1 VAASP
6 TQLLN
11 RHVAIKRQIV
21 VPMYRQVARTI
32 RFYPP
37 PRVCAISLP
46 KSGTHLLTSLLGHL
60 PKMMFSGLHVDLGAY
75 VTPAALGSRA
85 VEVRALR
92 GKLTSVQHGQFMT
105 GHLPAIPEVADALG
119 ELEFAILL
127 IVRDP
132 RDVMVSLAHY
142 LASDPSHHFHRRLA
156 PIALPDRLS
165 ALITGFPADSTSPGL
180 PPIGDRLALYQPWL
194 TNPAVC
200 VVRFED
206 LVGPDGEGSR
216 ADQIAI
222 TKRVADWVRRPL
234 TDEQARRIA
243 DRIWS
248 PRSSTFRD
256 GRSGGWRDV
265 FTDDHRRTFDHQ
277 AGALMEALGYAR

>member
-1 VAASP
+1 MAASA

-11 RHVAIKRQIV
+11 RHAAIKRRIV
-21 VPMYRQVARTI
+21 VPMYRQAARTI

-46 KSGTHLLTSLLGHL
+46 KSGTHLLSSVLSRL
-60 PKMMFSGLHVDLGAY
+60 PKMMFSGVHMDLNEYIPPGGLESAAVDVRDLRNR
-75 VTPAALGSRA
+75 LGS
-85 VEVRALR
+85 VR
-92 GKLTSVQHGQFMT
+92 HGQFMT
-105 GHLPAIPEVADALG
+105 CHFPAVPELADALR
-119 ELEFAILL
+119 ELEFATLL

-142 LASDPSHHFHRRLA
+142 LASDRSHHFHRRLA
-156 PIALPDRLS
+156 PVPFPDRLS
-165 ALITGFPADSTSPGL
+165 ALITGFPADASSPGL
-180 PPIGDRLALYQPWL
+180 PSIGDRLALYRPWL
-194 TNPAVC
+194 ARPGVC
-200 VVRFED
+200 VVRFEE

-222 TKRVADWVRRPL
+222 TKRVADCVRRPL

-265 FTDDHRRTFDHQ
+265 FTEDHRRTFDHQ
-277 AGALMEALGYAR
+277 AGAVMEAFGYAP

>member
-1 VAASP
+1 MAASA

-11 RHVAIKRQIV
+11 RHVAIKRRIV
-21 VPMYRQVARTI
+21 VPMYRQAARAI

-60 PKMMFSGLHVDLGAY
+60 PKMMFSGLHIDLGAY
-75 VTPAALGSRA
+75 VAPGALAST
-85 VEVRALR
+85 VVDVRALR
-92 GKLTSVQHGQFMT
+92 RNLASVRDGQFMT
-105 GHLPAIPEVADALG
+105 GHLPAIPEVTDALR
-119 ELEFAILL
+119 EFDFATLL
-127 IVRDP
+127 IIRDP

-156 PIALPDRLS
+156 PVPFPDRLS
-165 ALITGFPADSTSPGL
+165 ALITGFPADASSPGL
-180 PPIGDRLALYQPWL
+180 PSIGDRLTLYQPWL
-194 TNPAVC
+194 ANPGVC

-222 TKRVADWVRRPL
+222 TRRVADWVRRPL

-277 AGALMEALGYAR
+277 AGAVMEAFGYAQ